1 MLIDMQMRSSSSL
14 VMTVV
19 VVVVVLAFVVL
30 DAAGTFRQI
39 CGSVKSRRDGSNGE
53 EAIAK

>member
-14 VMTVV
+14 VMT